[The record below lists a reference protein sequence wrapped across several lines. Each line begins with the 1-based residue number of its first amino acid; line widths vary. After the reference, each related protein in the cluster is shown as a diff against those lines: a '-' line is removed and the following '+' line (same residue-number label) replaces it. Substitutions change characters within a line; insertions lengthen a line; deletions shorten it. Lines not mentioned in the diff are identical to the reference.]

1 MVFSFEAVALFI
13 GINWL
18 LALSFI
24 LYKYITAYNMLTA
37 KTDKKT
43 MHSVLNKLISE
54 LAELRKELETL
65 KRRCDILERDGTLHV
80 QKIGLIRFNPF
91 KDTGGDQSFTL
102 ALVDAHDTGIVV
114 SALHSRSGM
123 RWYAKR
129 VVGGRGHEYDLS
141 DEERQA
147 IEHATAKK

>member
-1 MVFSFEAVALFI
+1 MVFSFEAVALFL

-18 LALSFI
+18 LALSLI
-24 LYKYITAYNMLTA
+24 LYRYTAHYNKLTA
-37 KTDKKT
+37 GIDKKT
-43 MHSVLNKLISE
+43 INSVLDKVLSE
-54 LAELRKELETL
+54 LADLKKELETL
-65 KRRCDILERDGTLHV
+65 KKRCDILERDGALHI

-102 ALVDAHDTGIVV
+102 ALVDSHDTGIVI

-129 VVGGRGHEYDLS
+129 VVMGKGYEFDLS
-141 DEERQA
+141 DEERKA
-147 IEHATAKK
+147 IAHATVKV